1 MADDPEYE
9 KSLQKA
15 FRLLAAR
22 ARSEKELRSK
32 LREKK
37 VDGGTLDRIVAR
49 LYELNYLDDEAF
61 ARQWARHLAVDRL
74 SGNRRI
80 EAGLQEKGI
89 DRDAC
94 ERALA
99 EIRMEVPERQAIRQ
113 IIRKK
118 LKGQRLLKNDVRAK
132 RSLVQHLLGRG
143 FAPGLIFEM
152 IKEAEEGNQDED
164 GQSDQGSIS

>member
-1 MADDPEYE
+1 MADDPAYE
-9 KSLQKA
+9 KGLQKA
-15 FRLLAAR
+15 YRLLAAR

-32 LREKK
+32 LKTSV
-37 VDGGTLDRIVAR
+37 VDDGTLDRIVAR
-49 LYELNYLDDEAF
+49 LYELNYLDDKAF
-61 ARQWARHLAVDRL
+61 ARQWARRLAVDRL

-80 EAGLQEKGI
+80 AAGLQEKGI

-99 EIRMEVPERQAIRQ
+99 EIRQEVPERQAVRR

-118 LKGQRLLKNDVRAK
+118 LKGEKLPGNDVRAR

-152 IKEAEEGNQDED
+152 ITEAQEDNSDDD
-164 GQSDQGSIS
+164 GQSD